1 MSFSKSCFTLKTT
14 TFSLLSNEEE
24 SLGLEAERIT
34 PAESFSFWAS
44 LEAVISAS
52 AP

>member
-1 MSFSKSCFTLKTT
+1 MKQI
-14 TFSLLSNEEE
+14 TFSLLSKEDE

-44 LEAVISAS
+44 LDAVISAS